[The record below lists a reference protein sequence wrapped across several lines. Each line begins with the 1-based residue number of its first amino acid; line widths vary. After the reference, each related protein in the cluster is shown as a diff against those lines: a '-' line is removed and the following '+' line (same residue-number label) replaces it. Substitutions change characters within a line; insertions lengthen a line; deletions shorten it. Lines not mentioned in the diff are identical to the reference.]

1 MDILESEGVPC
12 RVIYLPDG
20 LDPDEFIRQRG
31 LAAFEA
37 IQPMR
42 PPAYRMQRLR
52 LQYDLETQD
61 GRTEYAKKCAELLR
75 NVRDPV
81 DLENYLEALVV
92 QTGFSRDVLLAQI
105 GTQTAAN
112 ESAAALLPQPERRPR
127 ERTPRQPEG
136 YKTEQTLLALLA
148 TGRLPQGMVK
158 ETDFDSENLRLIA
171 GRLIAGETPEAIV
184 SDEDLPD
191 DVRQAAG
198 ETFSSL
204 TAAEMDNAASVAGD
218 CLRKMRI
225 LYLNK
230 EINNLTESMR
240 TLDSADKQLQMLTEI
255 QGLSKE
261 LEQLKQ
267 QGR

>member
-1 MDILESEGVPC
+1 L
-12 RVIYLPDG
+12 
-20 LDPDEFIRQRG
+20 
-31 LAAFEA
+31 
-37 IQPMR
+37 
-42 PPAYRMQRLR
+42 
-52 LQYDLETQD
+52 T
-61 GRTEYAKKCAELLR
+61 
-75 NVRDPV
+75 
-81 DLENYLEALVV
+81 
-92 QTGFSRDVLLAQI
+92 
-105 GTQTAAN
+105 
-112 ESAAALLPQPERRPR
+112 
-127 ERTPRQPEG
+127 
-136 YKTEQTLLALLA
+136 
-148 TGRLPQGMVK
+148 
-158 ETDFDSENLRLIA
+158 
-171 GRLIAGETPEAIV
+171 
-184 SDEDLPD
+184 D

>member
-1 MDILESEGVPC
+1 M
-12 RVIYLPDG
+12 
-20 LDPDEFIRQRG
+20 
-31 LAAFEA
+31 
-37 IQPMR
+37 
-42 PPAYRMQRLR
+42 
-52 LQYDLETQD
+52 
-61 GRTEYAKKCAELLR
+61 
-75 NVRDPV
+75 
-81 DLENYLEALVV
+81 
-92 QTGFSRDVLLAQI
+92 
-105 GTQTAAN
+105 
-112 ESAAALLPQPERRPR
+112 PR
-127 ERTPRQPEG
+127 ERAPRRPEG

-171 GRLIAGETPEAIV
+171 GRLIAGETPETIV
-184 SDEDLPD
+184 SDEDLTD